1 MMKVFKKL
9 FVSTYSSELEQ
20 FILSRHPKNTGDIER
35 LTIEYSRKSKQ
46 WN

>member
-1 MMKVFKKL
+1 MLKLFKKL

-20 FILSRHPKNTGDIER
+20 FILSRQPKNIGDIER
-35 LTIEYSRKSKQ
+35 LTIEYSRTSKQ